1 MIGSELMKRM
11 QEQIRLEDIY
21 NVSIQKADGQ
31 LVVALENED
40 LRDTLERLQKNT
52 RELCRKMKDKPTI
65 VAELRNFQE
74 IRPQNVVQL
83 LRTLADMQDVTLK
96 RLTTTVEE
104 ERSRQELL
112 QQYKDRRDAAD
123 TKRKQLEI
131 NLAHIRREREKAQS
145 ARTEVITKLRAD
157 LLDVKESTDSRLA
170 QLKSNY
176 EEEMEKH
183 RARHREVTEAYMKK
197 LEEMKQQYADIRKEH
212 RDNEEVLRKKKV
224 RAEDEHNR
232 VIQDYDTR
240 IEDMMNDYESNV
252 ADFDKERKQLQ
263 ELEEHF
269 AKVDAEKL
277 RQQQE
282 EQIEQARQ
290 TKREEEERRLNDMAT
305 LVQAY
310 WKAINV
316 REAFVKERKAMKK
329 KVGQHRLN

>member
-1 MIGSELMKRM
+1 MG
-11 QEQIRLEDIY
+11 
-21 NVSIQKADGQ
+21 
-31 LVVALENED
+31 
-40 LRDTLERLQKNT
+40 
-52 RELCRKMKDKPTI
+52 KPNI

-74 IRPQNVVQL
+74 QRPQNVVQL

-112 QQYKDRRDAAD
+112 QQYKDRRDQAD

-197 LEEMKQQYADIRKEH
+197 LEEMKQQYADIRKDH

-252 ADFDKERKQLQ
+252 NDFDKERKQLT

-277 RQQQE
+277 REQQE
-282 EQIEQARQ
+282 AQIEQARQ
-290 TKREEEERRLNDMAT
+290 TKRDEEERRLNDMAT

-316 REAFVKERKAMKK
+316 REAFVKEMKAKK
-329 KVGQHRLN
+329 KKGGKKGGKKK